1 MFGQQQGGGGQ
12 EVPRG
17 NDVKMDLDLTLEQL
31 YVGDVVEMMRAKPVR
46 GSNSDSHSF
55 LLAIGGY
62 GSLILECTRDGEG
75 QSCS

>member
-31 YVGDVVEMMRAKPVR
+31 YVGDVVEMMKPSLCV
-46 GSNSDSHSF
+46 DPTPIPIHFFLPYKIMVHS
-55 LLAIGGY
+55 LSMY
-62 GSLILECTRDGEG
+62 
-75 QSCS
+75 